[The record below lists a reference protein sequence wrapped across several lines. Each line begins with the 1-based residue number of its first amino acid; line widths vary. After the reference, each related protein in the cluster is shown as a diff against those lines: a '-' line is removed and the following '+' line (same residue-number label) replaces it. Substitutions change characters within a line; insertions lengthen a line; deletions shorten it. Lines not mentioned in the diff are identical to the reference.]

1 MVDAFFLEVP
11 KEEPIKSLGRGFPQR
26 IKRPYFHRTVEMKQ
40 LLNDRANLF
49 E

>member
-11 KEEPIKSLGRGFPQR
+11 KEEPATSLGRGFRRR
-26 IKRPYFHRTVEMKQ
+26 IKRPYFHRAVEMKQ
-40 LLNDRANLF
+40 PPNDRANLF